1 MTYLILQFNLITAHC
16 AMLTHQK
23 EVLSPSKQCKFFLSI
38 LRKSNLG
45 VILKSQIMI
54 YAFFFN
60 LKGMQVKLLVPFNIF
75 KSEVRKSVFNTAVFS
90 T

>member
-1 MTYLILQFNLITAHC
+1 
-16 AMLTHQK
+16 MLTHQK
-23 EVLSPSKQCKFFLSI
+23 ELLSPSKRSANFFLSI

-54 YAFFFN
+54 YAFFFFN
-60 LKGMQVKLLVPFNIF
+60 LKGMQVKLLVAFNIF
-75 KSEVRKSVFNTAVFS
+75 ISEFRKSVFNTAVFS